1 MAARVALGFVFLAAM
16 LAATARAD
24 TLDDIR
30 SRGTLIWGGDQ
41 EGGGPYIYP
50 DPDQPSQVIGF
61 EVDLAR
67 ALARELGVQAQFAGG
82 LWDNLPDLLKTGSI
96 DIVLNGYELSGT
108 RASSMLH
115 SSPYFIYQLVLLG

>member
-1 MAARVALGFVFLAAM
+1 MSARVALGFVFLAAI
-16 LAATARAD
+16 LAAATRAD

-67 ALARELGVQAQFAGG
+67 ALAPSSESKPNSLAAC
-82 LWDNLPDLLKTGSI
+82 
-96 DIVLNGYELSGT
+96 GT
-108 RASSMLH
+108 TY
-115 SSPYFIYQLVLLG
+115 PIC